1 MRITQ
6 RKKNTSQV
14 VGQSLEGG
22 SDRRITQRK
31 KDTSQVVGQSLEGR
45 EKEEN
50 IQDRKETS
58 QWWVDEF
65 IYFLECLRFKL

>member
-1 MRITQ
+1 VSKT
-6 RKKNTSQV
+6 
-14 VGQSLEGG
+14 
-22 SDRRITQRK
+22 K
-31 KDTSQVVGQSLEGR
+31 KDTSQVVSESLEGGGSEEGKITQKRKDTSHVVDQSLEGR
-45 EKEEN
+45 GIEEN